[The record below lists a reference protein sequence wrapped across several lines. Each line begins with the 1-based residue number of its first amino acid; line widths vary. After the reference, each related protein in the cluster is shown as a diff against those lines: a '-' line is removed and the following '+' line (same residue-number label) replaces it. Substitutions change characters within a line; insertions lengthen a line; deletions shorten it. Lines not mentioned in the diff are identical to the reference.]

1 MTPRPATLREV
12 AEQSDSVTDF
22 GYNVREWLHE
32 IRRLSSRPQ
41 LVAAIAEEPASL
53 GNRFPEGQIADAWLA
68 AYAEHLASSI
78 GRPAPDWTLQADRVA
93 DEPWFSSELRTA
105 KLRELASIGSPP
117 AFRRRNLFTPTVWLP
132 LRLRRG
138 RPAKSAEQ
146 KRKSNSERQ
155 RRFRVRRNAELR
167 KLRELISAQGHF
179 APRM

>member
-1 MTPRPATLREV
+1 
-12 AEQSDSVTDF
+12 
-22 GYNVREWLHE
+22 
-32 IRRLSSRPQ
+32 
-41 LVAAIAEEPASL
+41 VAAIAEEPASL